1 MIDFQTTKT
10 IHLIGIG
17 GVGISALARLL
28 LNNGKIISGTND
40 VESPGTLNGLLDQG
54 VRISY
59 DVSPTSLPEADA
71 YIYSDAWTIKNKD
84 LLDEAKRRG
93 KPTVS
98 YFEALGLISS
108 QYKVVAIAG
117 THGKTTTTAMCADIF
132 EAANLDPTVVVG
144 SIRAK
149 TNSNF
154 QAGNSEWFVVEADE
168 YLRHFLHFEPYIL
181 AIINIDL
188 DHMEYYKDLAD
199 VQSAFRSLSN
209 KVPAEGFIICDP
221 NQKTVGPVVSGAM
234 ATVVDYSQNLS
245 NVPVLKLPGEQYK
258 MDAAVAIA
266 VGQAAGVK
274 LEIAQEALTEFAG
287 TARRFEYKGQTNI
300 GAKVYDDFG
309 HHPAEVKITLEGA
322 RSLFKNQKIIAVFQ
336 PHLYSRTK
344 LLLEDFGKSF
354 GAADL
359 VIVCPIYAARE
370 LPDISINH
378 QMLAEAIN
386 KNGVN
391 VLTVDSLDEA
401 KNAIIKEA
409 GPDDIIFVIGAGDIA
424 KLANNLVL

>member
-1 MIDFQTTKT
+1 MIDFKTTKN

-28 LNNGKIISGTND
+28 LNNGKTVSGTND
-40 VESPGTLNGLLDQG
+40 VESPGTLNGLLEQG
-54 VRISY
+54 VRVSY
-59 DVSPTSLPEADA
+59 DVKPESLPEADA

-98 YFEALGLISS
+98 YFEALGLIAN

-117 THGKTTTTAMCADIF
+117 THGKTTTTAMCADVF
-132 EAANLDPTVVVG
+132 EAAGLDPTVVVG

-149 TNSNF
+149 TKSNF
-154 QAGNSEWFVVEADE
+154 QAGKSEWFIVEADE

-221 NQKTVGPVVSGAM
+221 KQKTVGPVVAGA
-234 ATVVDYSQNLS
+234 AAQVLDYSQNLD
-245 NVPVLKLPGEQYK
+245 NVPTLKLPGEQYK
-258 MDAAVAIA
+258 MDAAVAMTVSQA
-266 VGQAAGVK
+266 VGVEV
-274 LEIAQEALTEFAG
+274 EIAKEALKEFTG
-287 TARRFEYKGQTNI
+287 TARRFEYKGQTKTGTKI
-300 GAKVYDDFG
+300 YDDFG
-309 HHPAEVKITLEGA
+309 HHPAEVKITLEGV
-322 RSLFKNQKIIAVFQ
+322 RSLFKHQKIIVVFQ

-344 LLLEDFGKSF
+344 LLLNDFGTSF

-359 VIVCPIYAARE
+359 VVVCPIYAARE

-378 QMLAEAIN
+378 QMLSEAIN

-401 KNAIIKEA
+401 KNAVIKEA
-409 GPDDIIFVIGAGDIA
+409 GPDDIIFAIGAGDVF
-424 KLANNLVL
+424 KLSAELVK